1 MHEIMQNSKNH
12 ACFMHAASGGYT
24 RFQNISNLFEN
35 LNDAYIILTTMFAT
49 WKYSED
55 GTNYCV
61 NVQEKS

>member
-1 MHEIMQNSKNH
+1 
-12 ACFMHAASGGYT
+12 MHAASGGYT
-24 RFQNISNLFEN
+24 RFQNIFNLIEN
-35 LNDAYIILTTMFAT
+35 LNDAYMISTTMFAT